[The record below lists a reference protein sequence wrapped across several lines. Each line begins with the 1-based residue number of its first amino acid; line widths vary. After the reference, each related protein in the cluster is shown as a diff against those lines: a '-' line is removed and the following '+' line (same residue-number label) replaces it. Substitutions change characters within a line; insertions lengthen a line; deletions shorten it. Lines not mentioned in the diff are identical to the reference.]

1 MNKILL
7 HLLVW
12 PVKLQYFLQ
21 FFCKVHHSIKKS
33 LAIVRILTAIKIS
46 AATIIC
52 PKENA
57 MKNGQKEKK
66 NHPLE
71 NCALFSYAMLH
82 FNLAPCDM

>member
-66 NHPLE
+66 ITPLRTVH
-71 NCALFSYAMLH
+71 CSAMQCYILT
-82 FNLAPCDM
+82 

>member
-1 MNKILL
+1 MIF
-7 HLLVW
+7 
-12 PVKLQYFLQ
+12 QYFLQ

-33 LAIVRILTAIKIS
+33 LANILTVIKIS

-66 NHPLE
+66 ITPLRTVH
-71 NCALFSYAMLH
+71 CSAMQCYILT
-82 FNLAPCDM
+82 